1 MIPDK
6 FKYANVQQAIS
17 NASATYKDVPTNSSL
32 LWFQR
37 KKTKPTN
44 KWFSA
49 MVLKKEITNPDFTY
63 GINLEGSNFCTV

>member
-17 NASATYKDVPTNSSL
+17 NASATFKDVPTNSSL

-49 MVLKKEITNPDFTY
+49 MVLKKEITNPVL
-63 GINLEGSNFCTV
+63 ILHMALI